1 MTDDGETAFELVEE
15 EEEEDQ
21 WTLTLVIVTNIGMRI
36 SIFNSTDDEVPC
48 V

>member
-1 MTDDGETAFELVEE
+1 MTDDGETAFELLE

-21 WTLTLVIVTNIGMRI
+21 WTLSLVIVTNIGMRI

>member
-1 MTDDGETAFELVEE
+1 MTDDGETAFELVE

>member
-15 EEEEDQ
+15 EEEDQ
-21 WTLTLVIVTNIGMRI
+21 WTLSLVIVTNIGMRI